1 MICMFMTVSI
11 ILDIIQF
18 NTMHNG
24 SPVLC
29 QLIISWF
36 RQRAYQASL
45 PVVGCALMLHVTLVS
60 VALDIRTNDFEQLG
74 LHLILGSGLVRLD
87 LGVRIGEISL

>member
-1 MICMFMTVSI
+1 MTVSI
-11 ILDIIQF
+11 ILDMNQF

-45 PVVGCALMLHVTLVS
+45 SVVGCVLMLHDVTLVS
-60 VALDIRTNDFEQLG
+60 LAFDIRTTDFGQLS
-74 LHLILGSGLVRLD
+74 LHLILGSGLVRFD
-87 LGVRIGEISL
+87 LGIRIGEVSL